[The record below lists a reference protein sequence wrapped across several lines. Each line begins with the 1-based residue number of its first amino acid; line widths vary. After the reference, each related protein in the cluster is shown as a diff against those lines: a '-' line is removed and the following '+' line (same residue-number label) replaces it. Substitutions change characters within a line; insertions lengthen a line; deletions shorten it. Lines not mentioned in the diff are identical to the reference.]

1 VSLMQLVETKNIAI
15 TDIIPCPLLVDR
27 DDLGKLDEITG
38 DVFTPIMVR
47 PSKTQEGKYERITGY
62 RRIKK
67 AEKDKKSIIFC
78 AIYEMTD
85 EEALQTHAKENL
97 QRKDLNPIEEGR
109 EYKNI
114 LEKLSEIRGKKVT
127 QEELAKMLTGQEK
140 KRSQEDISNKMR
152 LLQLAKPVQN
162 YLALNKLGIY
172 NALLLLQIKDDNLQ
186 TQIAEEVIAYNYTT
200 EKTKARIDKLK
211 EQLEHYKKIGQFML
225 RRDGT
230 HYMPPPETIQP
241 PLKIKLVLQEPYCSR
256 IVEMIHEGEKYQ
268 ANNSETCPTC
278 PVNDLCAKF
287 TKYHAWLEIKKSRE
301 EKAKEQT
308 DSPKEP
314 TKIELKEVKPPKI
327 VLKEVKSPKIVLKEI
342 KVDET

>member
-1 VSLMQLVETKNIAI
+1 MKLIETKEIPL

-38 DVFTPIMVR
+38 DIFTPVMVR

-67 AEKDKKSIIFC
+67 VEKDKKSIIFC
-78 AIYEMTD
+78 AVYEMTNED
-85 EEALQTHAKENL
+85 ALQTHAKENL
-97 QRKDLNPIEEGR
+97 QRKDLNLIEEGR
-109 EYKNI
+109 EYENL

-127 QEELAKMLTGQEK
+127 QEELAKML

-152 LLQLAKPVQN
+152 LLKLAKPVQN
-162 YLALNKLGIY
+162 YLVLNKLGIY
-172 NALLLLQIKDDNLQ
+172 KALLLLQIKDDNLQ
-186 TQIAEEVIAYNYTT
+186 TMIAEEAIVYNYTT
-200 EKTKARIDKLK
+200 EKLKARIDKLK
-211 EQLEHYKKIGQFML
+211 KELEYDKAVGQYRF
-225 RRDGT
+225 RKNGSF
-230 HYMPPPETIQP
+230 YIPSPETIQP
-241 PLKIKLVLQEPYCSR
+241 PTKIKLVLQEPYCSR

-327 VLKEVKSPKIVLKEI
+327 VLKEI
-342 KVDET
+342 KADET